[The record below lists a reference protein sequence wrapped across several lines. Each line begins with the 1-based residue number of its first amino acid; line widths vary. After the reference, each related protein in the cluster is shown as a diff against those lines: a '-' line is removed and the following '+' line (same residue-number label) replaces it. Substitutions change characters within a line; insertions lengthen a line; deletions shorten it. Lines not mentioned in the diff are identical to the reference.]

1 MAEKSINESLNKKD
15 LDLIL
20 EVNKKAIEIE
30 TAVADQNEEI
40 LSLLSKIK
48 EMQEKSDDKIESISS
63 KSEEITKDI
72 FKLQVLFISGLLSL
86 IVQII
91 QIFLR
96 K

>member
-1 MAEKSINESLNKKD
+1 MAERPTNENLNKKD

-30 TAVADQNEEI
+30 TAVADQNEEV

-48 EMQEKSDDKIESISS
+48 EKQDKSDEKIDKIFL
-63 KSEEITKDI
+63 KSEELTKDV

-86 IVQII
+86 VIQII
-91 QIFLR
+91 QIFV
-96 K
+96 KK

>member
-1 MAEKSINESLNKKD
+1 MAERPTNENLNKKD

-48 EMQEKSDDKIESISS
+48 EKQDKSDEKIDKIFS
-63 KSEEITKDI
+63 KSEELTKDV

-86 IVQII
+86 VIQII
-91 QIFLR
+91 QIFV
-96 K
+96 KK